1 MISCSDVREA
11 NPGRRKLIERAAWG
25 AGLSMLSPALMA
37 QTVAADAPV
46 SPAVTKLVE
55 DFAKGAKLQSEG
67 LKLDLPVLGDN
78 PASVPVKVSVT
89 LPISERS
96 YCEELIVIAE
106 SNPQPLAS
114 TFHFTP
120 YMSTAEAA
128 IRLRLIASQNIR
140 ALARMSDGKV
150 LTARQFIEVA
160 PGSCGL

>member
-78 PASVPVKVSVT
+78 PSSVPIKVRIT
-89 LPISERS
+89 LPVNEQNW
-96 YCEELIVIAE
+96 CEELIVIAE
-106 SNPQPLAS
+106 SNPVPLAS
-114 TFHFTP
+114 RFFFFP
-120 YMSTAEAA
+120 AMGTAEAA

-140 ALARMSDGKV
+140 ALARMNDGR
-150 LTARQFIEVA
+150 LLMTRQFIEVA

>member
-89 LPISERS
+89 LPIRAFE
-96 YCEELIVIAE
+96 IVTVKLHL
-106 SNPQPLAS
+106 N
-114 TFHFTP
+114 
-120 YMSTAEAA
+120 
-128 IRLRLIASQNIR
+128 
-140 ALARMSDGKV
+140 
-150 LTARQFIEVA
+150 
-160 PGSCGL
+160 